1 LAERTDVKSK
11 AIVIRQHGGPEVL
24 ELTEIDVPDPGPGE
38 VQVRHAAIA
47 LNFVDVYYRTGL
59 YRPSGGLPFV
69 AGGEAAGTVVAVG
82 PDVTDFRGGDRVAYP
97 SSNGAYC
104 ELRNVAAK
112 ALVHLPDDIS
122 FETAA
127 AGLMKG
133 MTVEFLLNRTYKVGP
148 ETVLLWHA
156 AAGGVGLI
164 AGQWAKS
171 LGATVIGTAGG
182 PDKVKLALAH
192 GFDHVIDYHKDDF
205 VARVKELTG
214 GKGVDVVYDSVGK
227 DTFPKSL
234 DCLKPRGLWVTFGN
248 ASGPV
253 EPFPPGLLAQK
264 GSLFMTR
271 PTLGSYIETRQEF
284 DESVSSLFAIVRSNE
299 VVININQTYPLA
311 EATRAHADLESRK
324 TSGTTLL
331 IP

>member
-1 LAERTDVKSK
+1 MKTK
-11 AIVIRQHGGPEVL
+11 AIVIRRHGGPEVL
-24 ELTEIDVPDPGPGE
+24 ELTEIDVPQPGPGE
-38 VQVRHAAIA
+38 VQIRHAAVA

-59 YRPSGGLPFV
+59 YTPTGGLPFV
-69 AGGEAAGTVVAVG
+69 AGGEGAGTVIAVG
-82 PDVTDFRGGDRVAYP
+82 PGVADLREGDRVAYP
-97 SSNGAYC
+97 NSNGAYC
-104 ELRNVAAK
+104 EIRNIAATS
-112 ALVHLPDDIS
+112 LVRLPDEMS

-127 AGLMKG
+127 GGLMKG
-133 MTVEFLLNRTYKVGP
+133 MTVEFLLNRTYEVGP
-148 ETVLLWHA
+148 RTVLLWHA

-164 AGQWAKS
+164 AGQWAKA

-182 PDKVKLALAH
+182 PDKVRLALAH
-192 GFDHVIDYHKDDF
+192 GFDHVIDYHAEDF
-205 VARVKELTG
+205 VARVRELTD

-234 DCLKPRGLWVTFGN
+234 DCLRQRGLWVTYGN

-253 EPFPPGLLAQK
+253 PAMAPSILAQK

-271 PTLGSYIETRQEF
+271 PTLGNYVSTPQELSKCA
-284 DESVSSLFAIVRSNE
+284 ESFFAIVRGNK

-311 EATRAHADLESRK
+311 DAARAHADLEARR
-324 TSGTTLL
+324 TSGTTVL

>member
-1 LAERTDVKSK
+1 MKCK
-11 AIVIRQHGGPEVL
+11 AIVVRQYGGPEVL
-24 ELTEIDVPDPGPGE
+24 EFTEIDVRSPASGE
-38 VQVRHAAIA
+38 VQIRHAAIA
-47 LNFVDVYYRTGL
+47 LNFVDTYYRTGL
-59 YRPSGGLPFV
+59 YKPAGGLPFV
-69 AGGEAAGTVVAVG
+69 SGSEGAGTVVAVG
-82 PDVTDFRGGDRVAYP
+82 DGVTDFQPGDRVAYP
-97 SSNGAYC
+97 NSDGAYC
-104 ELRNVAAK
+104 ELRNIAAGS
-112 ALVHLPDDIS
+112 LIGLPDDIS

-127 AGLMKG
+127 GGLMKG

-164 AGQWAKS
+164 AGQWAS
-171 LGATVIGTAGG
+171 ALGATVIGTAGG
-182 PDKVKLALAH
+182 AAKVKLALAH
-192 GFDHVIDYHKDDF
+192 GFDHVIDYNTEDF
-205 VARVKELTG
+205 VARVKELTD
-214 GKGVDVVYDSVGK
+214 GKGVDVVYDSVGR

-253 EPFPPGLLAQK
+253 EPMAPAVLAQK

-271 PTLGSYIETRQEF
+271 PTLGSYIATPRELKQCADSF
-284 DESVSSLFAIVRSNE
+284 FAIVRGNK
-299 VVININQTYPLA
+299 VVINVNQTYPLA
-311 EATRAHADLESRK
+311 DAAKAHADLQARR